1 MGLPIASDFCAE
13 ASIEGQEPMLG
24 TASPGT
30 SVWFGVEVRGTW
42 PRNAFDSTT
51 VPDRVRE
58 RMAEWAGAIPGFRPQ
73 ALRRPGCDQT
83 DDLTVVLAV
92 TDVGTNRVLR
102 REASSIEAIAELD
115 LTAAVTEVRA
125 GGVPAGWRDADAP
138 MIWVCVHGKRD
149 RCCAKFGVP
158 VYDAAMAAEGVEAWQ
173 TSHLGG
179 HRYAATLLCLP
190 HGLCYGRVGA
200 GDVAPM
206 VRNHAQGRAHDLT
219 LLRGRSCWSAP
230 AQAAIHFVRA
240 HIGEMALEGISA
252 ESEAADEA
260 GTKVRVVSPR
270 GTFDVVVDKREVGG
284 TAPPSCGK
292 DVEPIRGWF
301 QVALTTVDSR

>member
-1 MGLPIASDFCAE
+1 MGLPVASDFCAE
-13 ASIEGQEPMLG
+13 ASIQGQEPMLG
-24 TASPGT
+24 TASPST
-30 SVWFGVEVRGTW
+30 SVWLGVEVRGAW

-51 VPDRVRE
+51 VPESLRE
-58 RMAEWAGAIPGFRPQ
+58 RLAAWASAIPGLRPQ
-73 ALRRPGCDQT
+73 ALRRPGCDSAG
-83 DDLTVVLAV
+83 DLAVVLAV
-92 TDVGTNRVLR
+92 TDVGTNRVFR
-102 REASSIEAIAELD
+102 REAASIESVADLD
-115 LTAAVTEVRA
+115 LVAAVAVARA
-125 GGVPAGWRDADAP
+125 GSVPDGWRESETP

-158 VYDAAMAAEGVEAWQ
+158 VYDAAEAAEGIEAWQ

-190 HGLCYGRVGA
+190 YGLCYGRVDA
-200 GDVAPM
+200 GDIAPM
-206 VRNHAQGRAHDLT
+206 VRNHWQGRAHDLT

-240 HIGEMALEGISA
+240 HLGEMALDGFAPQSESA
-252 ESEAADEA
+252 GEK
-260 GTKVRVVSPR
+260 GTTVRVMSPR

-292 DVEPIRGWF
+292 DLEPIRGWF
-301 QVALTTVDSR
+301 QVALTPA